1 MTYCGLSTA
10 KQSATAGSS
19 PTASICLGLP
29 LNLESSPCSL
39 FSPRRVAA
47 VAGEGVGLLLLLLL
61 SAAIVG
67 RKKSVS
73 LCSGRITQR
82 AMATPSSLLRSVLRV
97 SVTDG
102 LCDLE

>member
-10 KQSATAGSS
+10 KQSATACSS

-47 VAGEGVGLLLLLLL
+47 VAGEGVGLLLLL

>member
-47 VAGEGVGLLLLLLL
+47 VAGEGVGLLLLLL